1 MEARKTKTGLLK
13 LLLLAFVLWLL
24 TGIGVFAEQATVTVR
39 LDGIQ
44 DYDQAKQVYE
54 MVNQE
59 RAAAGANALVWDAQL
74 TQDAMQRAAE
84 LAVYY
89 DHTRPDGTRC
99 FTAVTNYGMGYTYGE
114 NIAVYQTDASDV
126 MNAWM
131 NSSGH
136 RENILKPVYREIGVG
151 SFYHNGH
158 YHWVQ
163 LFSSG
168 AHTANT
174 RTGQVPVTVSV
185 EVLPVWIA
193 LSISPS
199 TGTIYEKETFCYTV
213 YNINQAERTIN
224 GKKVKYGYKAELR
237 VDDFTWSSSNKS
249 AAQINGSGL
258 VTAGSVGSAQIT
270 ASIGGKSA
278 SASLTVSHNPGAW
291 VTAKAATCGAAGSR
305 NQTCTQC
312 GVVLATEAI
321 PATGLHDYVTK
332 TDRAATCTAAGQSH
346 QECSVCG
353 YKTGY
358 KTISALG
365 HRYGPFKVKKE
376 ASISRTGIKTRAC
389 RRCDYTQDRSIAKKK
404 PTIKLAKTT
413 LTVGLKQT
421 VSAPKVTYQNGDKI
435 RSWKSSNKS
444 VATVNSKG
452 KITGKKAGTARI
464 TVTLK
469 SGKKATLKVTVKKI
483 STTKLK
489 INKKSLTLK
498 KGKTYTL
505 KTSVTPKN
513 SQDKLTFKSSNKK
526 VATVSSKGK
535 ITAKKK
541 GTAKITVQSGAK
553 KVVCTVKVK
562 S

>member
-1 MEARKTKTGLLK
+1 METRKVGLWK
-13 LLLLAFVLWLL
+13 WLLIFLFWIL
-24 TGIGVFAEQATVTVR
+24 TGIGVSAEETVTVR

-59 RAAAGANALVWDAQL
+59 RAAAGLNTLVWDAQL

-89 DHTRPDGTRC
+89 SHTRPDGTRC
-99 FTAVTNYGMGYTYGE
+99 FSAVTNYSIGYAYGE
-114 NIAVYQTDASDV
+114 NIAVYQTDAANV

-131 NSSGH
+131 NSPGH
-136 RENILKPVYREIGVG
+136 KANILDTRYREIGVG

-163 LFSSG
+163 LFSG
-168 AHTANT
+168 GMHTANT
-174 RTGQVPVTVSV
+174 RTGQAPVTASV
-185 EVLPVWIA
+185 EVLPSLLNLGMTA
-193 LSISPS
+193 SADSAMM
-199 TGTIYEKETFCYTV
+199 EKEQV
-213 YNINQAERTIN
+213 QYNVTNTNAEW
-224 GKKVKYGYKAELR
+224 GYARAILR
-237 VDDFTWSSSNKS
+237 PESFIWTSSNPA
-249 AAQINGSGL
+249 AAQVNGNGC
-258 VTAGSVGSAQIT
+258 VTAAGVGSAQIT
-270 ASIGGKSA
+270 AAIGGKTA
-278 SASLTVSHNPGAW
+278 SVSVTVSHNPGAW

>member
-1 MEARKTKTGLLK
+1 METRKVGLWK
-13 LLLLAFVLWLL
+13 WLLIFLFWIL
-24 TGIGVFAEQATVTVR
+24 TGIGVSAEETVTVR

-59 RAAAGANALVWDAQL
+59 RAAAGLNTLVWDAQL

-89 DHTRPDGTRC
+89 SHTRPDGTRC
-99 FTAVTNYGMGYTYGE
+99 FSAVTNYSIGYAYGE
-114 NIAVYQTDASDV
+114 NIAVYQTDAANV

-131 NSSGH
+131 NSPGH
-136 RENILKPVYREIGVG
+136 KANILDTRYREIGVG

-163 LFSSG
+163 LFSG
-168 AHTANT
+168 GMHTANT
-174 RTGQVPVTVSV
+174 RTGQAPVTASV
-185 EVLPVWIA
+185 EVLPSLLNLGMTA
-193 LSISPS
+193 SADSAMM
-199 TGTIYEKETFCYTV
+199 EKEQV
-213 YNINQAERTIN
+213 QYNVTNTNAEW
-224 GKKVKYGYKAELR
+224 GYARAILR
-237 VDDFTWSSSNKS
+237 PESFIWTSSNPA
-249 AAQINGSGL
+249 AAQVNGNGC
-258 VTAGSVGSAQIT
+258 VTAAGVGSAQIT
-270 ASIGGKSA
+270 AAIGGKTA
-278 SASLTVSHNPGAW
+278 SVSVTVSHNPGDW
-291 VTAKAATCGAAGSR
+291 VTTKAATCGAAGSR
-305 NQTCTQC
+305 SQVCTQC

>member
-1 MEARKTKTGLLK
+1 METRKVGLWK
-13 LLLLAFVLWLL
+13 WLLIFLFWIL
-24 TGIGVFAEQATVTVR
+24 TGIGVSAEETVTVR

-59 RAAAGANALVWDAQL
+59 RAAAGLNTLVWDAQL

-89 DHTRPDGTRC
+89 SHTRPDGTRC
-99 FTAVTNYGMGYTYGE
+99 FSAVTNYSIGYAYGE
-114 NIAVYQTDASDV
+114 NIAVYQTDAANV

-131 NSSGH
+131 NSPGH
-136 RENILKPVYREIGVG
+136 KANILDTRYREIGVG

-163 LFSSG
+163 LFSG
-168 AHTANT
+168 GMHTANT
-174 RTGQVPVTVSV
+174 RTGQAPVTASV
-185 EVLPVWIA
+185 EVLPSLLNLGMTA
-193 LSISPS
+193 SADSAMM
-199 TGTIYEKETFCYTV
+199 EKEQV
-213 YNINQAERTIN
+213 QYNVTNTNAEW
-224 GKKVKYGYKAELR
+224 GYARAILR
-237 VDDFTWSSSNKS
+237 PESFIWTSSNPA
-249 AAQINGSGL
+249 AAQVNGNGC
-258 VTAGSVGSAQIT
+258 VTAAGVGSAQIT
-270 ASIGGKSA
+270 AAIGGKTA
-278 SASLTVSHNPGAW
+278 SVSVTVSHNPGDW
-291 VTAKAATCGAAGSR
+291 VTTKAATCGAAGSR
-305 NQTCTQC
+305 SQVCTQC

-321 PATGLHDYVTK
+321 PATGLHDYETK
-332 TDRAATCTAAGQSH
+332 TDKAATCTAEGQSH

>member
-1 MEARKTKTGLLK
+1 MDNFTWLSSNTAVARSNGN
-13 LLLLAFVLWLL
+13 
-24 TGIGVFAEQATVTVR
+24 GCVT
-39 LDGIQ
+39 
-44 DYDQAKQVYE
+44 
-54 MVNQE
+54 
-59 RAAAGANALVWDAQL
+59 AAG
-74 TQDAMQRAAE
+74 
-84 LAVYY
+84 
-89 DHTRPDGTRC
+89 
-99 FTAVTNYGMGYTYGE
+99 
-114 NIAVYQTDASDV
+114 
-126 MNAWM
+126 
-131 NSSGH
+131 
-136 RENILKPVYREIGVG
+136 
-151 SFYHNGH
+151 
-158 YHWVQ
+158 
-163 LFSSG
+163 
-168 AHTANT
+168 
-174 RTGQVPVTVSV
+174 
-185 EVLPVWIA
+185 
-193 LSISPS
+193 
-199 TGTIYEKETFCYTV
+199 
-213 YNINQAERTIN
+213 
-224 GKKVKYGYKAELR
+224 
-237 VDDFTWSSSNKS
+237 
-249 AAQINGSGL
+249 
-258 VTAGSVGSAQIT
+258 VGSAQIT
-270 ASIGGKSA
+270 AAIGGKTA
-278 SASLTVSHNPGAW
+278 SVSVTVSHNPGDW
-291 VTAKAATCGAAGSR
+291 VTTKAATCGAAGSR
-305 NQTCTQC
+305 SQVCTQC

-321 PATGLHDYVTK
+321 PATGLHDYGTK
-332 TDRAATCTAAGQSH
+332 TDKAATCTAEGQSH

-358 KTISALG
+358 KTIPALG
-365 HRYGPFKVKKE
+365 HRYGSFKVKKE
-376 ASISRTGIKTRAC
+376 ASISRTGMKTRAC
-389 RRCDYTQDRSIAKKK
+389 RRCDYTQDRVIAKKK

>member
-1 MEARKTKTGLLK
+1 METRKVGLWK
-13 LLLLAFVLWLL
+13 WLLIFLFWIL
-24 TGIGVFAEQATVTVR
+24 TGIGVSAEETVTVR

-59 RAAAGANALVWDAQL
+59 RAAAGLNTLVWDAQL

-89 DHTRPDGTRC
+89 SHTRPDGTRC
-99 FTAVTNYGMGYTYGE
+99 FSAVTNYSIGYAYGE
-114 NIAVYQTDASDV
+114 NIAVYQTDAANV

-131 NSSGH
+131 NSPGH
-136 RENILKPVYREIGVG
+136 KANILDTRYREIGVG

-163 LFSSG
+163 LFSG
-168 AHTANT
+168 GMHTANT
-174 RTGQVPVTVSV
+174 RTGQAPVTASV
-185 EVLPVWIA
+185 EVLPSLLNLGMTA
-193 LSISPS
+193 SADSAMM
-199 TGTIYEKETFCYTV
+199 EKEQV
-213 YNINQAERTIN
+213 QYNVTNTNAEW
-224 GKKVKYGYKAELR
+224 GYARAILR
-237 VDDFTWSSSNKS
+237 PESFIWTSSNPA
-249 AAQINGSGL
+249 AAQVNGNGC
-258 VTAGSVGSAQIT
+258 VTAAGVGSAQIT
-270 ASIGGKSA
+270 AAIGGKTA
-278 SASLTVSHNPGAW
+278 SVSVTVSHNPGDW

-321 PATGLHDYVTK
+321 PATGLHDYETK
-332 TDRAATCTAAGQSH
+332 TDKAATCTAEGQSH

-358 KTISALG
+358 KTIPALG
-365 HRYGPFKVKKE
+365 HRYGSFKVKKE
-376 ASISRTGIKTRAC
+376 ASISRTGMKTRAC
-389 RRCDYTQDRSIAKKK
+389 RRCDYTQDRVIAKKK

>member
-1 MEARKTKTGLLK
+1 M
-13 LLLLAFVLWLL
+13 
-24 TGIGVFAEQATVTVR
+24 
-39 LDGIQ
+39 
-44 DYDQAKQVYE
+44 
-54 MVNQE
+54 
-59 RAAAGANALVWDAQL
+59 
-74 TQDAMQRAAE
+74 
-84 LAVYY
+84 
-89 DHTRPDGTRC
+89 
-99 FTAVTNYGMGYTYGE
+99 
-114 NIAVYQTDASDV
+114 
-126 MNAWM
+126 
-131 NSSGH
+131 
-136 RENILKPVYREIGVG
+136 
-151 SFYHNGH
+151 
-158 YHWVQ
+158 
-163 LFSSG
+163 
-168 AHTANT
+168 
-174 RTGQVPVTVSV
+174 
-185 EVLPVWIA
+185 
-193 LSISPS
+193 
-199 TGTIYEKETFCYTV
+199 
-213 YNINQAERTIN
+213 
-224 GKKVKYGYKAELR
+224 
-237 VDDFTWSSSNKS
+237 
-249 AAQINGSGL
+249 
-258 VTAGSVGSAQIT
+258 
-270 ASIGGKSA
+270 
-278 SASLTVSHNPGAW
+278 
-291 VTAKAATCGAAGSR
+291 
-305 NQTCTQC
+305 
-312 GVVLATEAI
+312 
-321 PATGLHDYVTK
+321 
-332 TDRAATCTAAGQSH
+332 
-346 QECSVCG
+346 
-353 YKTGY
+353 
-358 KTISALG
+358 
-365 HRYGPFKVKKE
+365 KKE

-444 VATVNSKG
+444 VVTVNSKG

-483 STTKLK
+483 STTKMK

>member
-1 MEARKTKTGLLK
+1 METRKVGLWK
-13 LLLLAFVLWLL
+13 WLLIFLFWIL
-24 TGIGVFAEQATVTVR
+24 TGIGVSAEETVTVR

-59 RAAAGANALVWDAQL
+59 RAAAGLNTLVWDAQL

-89 DHTRPDGTRC
+89 SHTRPDGTRC
-99 FTAVTNYGMGYTYGE
+99 FSAVTNYSIGYAYGE
-114 NIAVYQTDASDV
+114 NIAVYQTDAANV

-131 NSSGH
+131 NSPGH
-136 RENILKPVYREIGVG
+136 KANILDTRYREIGVG

-163 LFSSG
+163 LFSG
-168 AHTANT
+168 GMHTANT
-174 RTGQVPVTVSV
+174 RTGQAPVTASV
-185 EVLPVWIA
+185 EVLPSLLNLGMTA
-193 LSISPS
+193 SADSAMM
-199 TGTIYEKETFCYTV
+199 EKEQV
-213 YNINQAERTIN
+213 QYNVTNTNAEW
-224 GKKVKYGYKAELR
+224 GYARAILR
-237 VDDFTWSSSNKS
+237 PESFIWTSSNPA
-249 AAQINGSGL
+249 AAQVNGNGC
-258 VTAGSVGSAQIT
+258 VTAAGVGSAQIT
-270 ASIGGKSA
+270 AAIGGKTA
-278 SASLTVSHNPGAW
+278 SVSVTVSHKPGDW
-291 VTAKAATCGAAGSR
+291 VTTKAATCGAAGSR
-305 NQTCTQC
+305 SQVCTQC

-321 PATGLHDYVTK
+321 PATGLHDYETK
-332 TDRAATCTAAGQSH
+332 TDKAATCTAEGQSH

-358 KTISALG
+358 KTIPALG
-365 HRYGPFKVKKE
+365 HRYGSFKVKKE
-376 ASISRTGIKTRAC
+376 ASISRTGMKTRAC
-389 RRCDYTQDRSIAKKK
+389 RRCDYTQDRVIAKKK

>member
-1 MEARKTKTGLLK
+1 METRKVGLWK
-13 LLLLAFVLWLL
+13 WLLIFLFWIL
-24 TGIGVFAEQATVTVR
+24 TGIGVSAEETVTVR

-59 RAAAGANALVWDAQL
+59 RAAAGLNTLVWDAQL

-89 DHTRPDGTRC
+89 SHTRPDGTRC
-99 FTAVTNYGMGYTYGE
+99 FSAVTNYSIGYAYGE
-114 NIAVYQTDASDV
+114 NIAVYQTDAANV

-131 NSSGH
+131 NSPGH
-136 RENILKPVYREIGVG
+136 KANILDTRYREIGVG

-163 LFSSG
+163 LFSG
-168 AHTANT
+168 GMHTANT
-174 RTGQVPVTVSV
+174 RTGQAPVTASV
-185 EVLPVWIA
+185 EVLPSLLNLGMTA
-193 LSISPS
+193 SADSAMM
-199 TGTIYEKETFCYTV
+199 EKEQV
-213 YNINQAERTIN
+213 QYNVTNTNAEW
-224 GKKVKYGYKAELR
+224 GYARAILR
-237 VDDFTWSSSNKS
+237 PESFIWTSSNPA
-249 AAQINGSGL
+249 AAQVNGNGC
-258 VTAGSVGSAQIT
+258 VTAAGVGSAQIT
-270 ASIGGKSA
+270 AAIGGKTA
-278 SASLTVSHNPGAW
+278 SVSVTVSHNPGDW
-291 VTAKAATCGAAGSR
+291 VTTKAATCGAAGSR
-305 NQTCTQC
+305 SQVCTQC

-444 VATVNSKG
+444 VVTVNSKG

-483 STTKLK
+483 STTKMK